1 MTSLLDRT
9 SVDLWTKPEPR
20 LPHLKKWFLGEVWT
34 IERFKECGAAP
45 AEYLK
50 TGEKMVNEKEALL
63 TAAADSYFRELVTA
77 QAPARTIVEFF
88 DKYPN
93 SCVIILD
100 GCSLRELPRLL
111 ELAQSSRRPVVEWT
125 CGRSAIPSTTEHF
138 ISDRLGLAL
147 PAVGPSELIS
157 RHELKN
163 HGVRY
168 YFFQKPNEF
177 QHISEEPGS
186 ILLWHRFP
194 DLRFMDST
202 ASSAGMFDNI
212 WDTLGMV
219 WKNTVQALP
228 ATRSVLVTSDHGYVF
243 LGAGLSDT
251 NLDQLDR
258 PLHGKRF
265 REYLEDESFPEEG
278 TPGLFLDKARR
289 LAVLQGRCHNRPQAP
304 SPSKS
309 LYRHGGLSLMEVLTP
324 WLVLGP
330 ME

>member
-9 SVDLWTKPEPR
+9 SLDLWTKPGPR
-20 LPHLKKWFLGEVWT
+20 LPHLKKWLLGEVWT

-50 TGEKMVNEKEALL
+50 AGEKMVNEKEALL

-77 QAPARTIVEFF
+77 QAPARTITEFC
-88 DKYPN
+88 DKHPD
-93 SCVIILD
+93 SCVVILD

-111 ELAQSSRRPVVEWT
+111 ELAKSSRRPVVECT

-147 PAVGPSELIS
+147 PAVSPSELVS
-157 RHELKN
+157 RHELRN
-163 HGVRY
+163 HGIGY

-177 QHISEEPGS
+177 QHILEGPGS

-202 ASSAGMFDNI
+202 ASSAEMYDGI
-212 WDTLGMV
+212 WDILGMV
-219 WKNTVQALP
+219 WKNMVQSLP
-228 ATRSVLVTSDHGYVF
+228 VKRNVLVTSDHGYVF
-243 LGAGLSDT
+243 FGAGLSDT
-251 NLDQLDR
+251 SLEQMDR
-258 PLHGKRF
+258 PLQGKRF
-265 REYLEDESFPEEG
+265 RQFSDDEPFPEEG
-278 TPGLFLDKARR
+278 TPGLFLDQQRR
-289 LAVLQGRCHNRPQAP
+289 TAILQGRCHNRPQAP